1 MFEVQKNDLLLR
13 SEKASFLDTILSL
26 SLKRACVRNKIKII
40 LKDIK
45 MEIDKKKC
53 VGCGNCH
60 AVCTMGVIYLDEDGK
75 SVVNQDECVECY
87 TCYRVLRNEGYLP
100 WFVRAIRKILS
111 LFRLGYLAEVDVC
124 PTGAL
129 TPAELN
135 WPRSIRAQFS
145 DPTTV
150 HPGTGVMGRGTD
162 EIKTNDV
169 TGRLRKGDAG
179 LVIEMGRPGIG
190 AFFRDIEKVAT
201 ALAKLKPH
209 FEKDNPVTQ
218 LMVDTET
225 GKMREDVL
233 NEKVL
238 SAIIEVKTKLERIP
252 EFLQTLEKIQKE
264 IDTVISVG
272 VASKCFPD
280 GTIPHEEWVQKA
292 GYKFSAN
299 GKTNIGLGRPLFKEN

>member
-1 MFEVQKNDLLLR
+1 
-13 SEKASFLDTILSL
+13 
-26 SLKRACVRNKIKII
+26 
-40 LKDIK
+40 

-75 SVVNQDECVECY
+75 SVVNQDECVECF
-87 TCYRVLRNEGYLP
+87 TCYRVLRNEGYPL

-111 LFRLGYLAEVDVC
+111 LFRLGYLAKVDVC

-129 TPAELN
+129 TPPELD
-135 WPRSIRAQFS
+135 WPRSLRAVFS

-190 AFFRDIEKVAT
+190 AYFRDIEKVAT

-238 SAIIEVKTKLERIP
+238 SAIIEIKTKLERIP

-272 VASKCFPD
+272 VASKCLPE
-280 GTIPHEEWVQKA
+280 GTIPHEEWVRKA
-292 GYKFSAN
+292 GYILSAN
-299 GKTNIGLGRPLFKEN
+299 GKTNIGLGRPLFK

>member
-1 MFEVQKNDLLLR
+1 
-13 SEKASFLDTILSL
+13 
-26 SLKRACVRNKIKII
+26 
-40 LKDIK
+40 
-45 MEIDKKKC
+45 MEIDKTKC

-75 SVVNQDECVECY
+75 SVVNQDECVECN

-129 TPAELN
+129 TPAELT
-135 WPRSIRAQFS
+135 WPRSLRAVFS
-145 DPTTV
+145 DPTTI
-150 HPGTGVMGRGTD
+150 HPGTGVMGRGTE

-169 TGRLRKGDAG
+169 TGRLREGDAG
-179 LVIEMGRPGIG
+179 LVIEMGRPGTG
-190 AFFRDIEKVAT
+190 AYFRDIEKVAM

-209 FEKDNPVTQ
+209 FERENPVTQ
-218 LMVDTET
+218 LMVDSQT
-225 GKMREDVL
+225 GKIKEEVL

-238 SAIIEVKTKLERIP
+238 SAIIEMKTTLQRIP
-252 EFLQTLEKIQKE
+252 EFLRALESVQKE
-264 IDTVISVG
+264 VDTVISVG
-272 VASKCFPD
+272 IASKCLPD

-292 GYKFSAN
+292 GYKSSAN
-299 GKTNIGLGRPLFKEN
+299 GKTNIGLGRPLFKEL